1 VRGCLLLKELGLAA
15 SAARRRSLLLKELEG
30 SLLRT
35 VASLEQLV
43 HRTDSEEVLLA
54 ADNTPL
60 VLHQILCNQAAAR
73 VLGRAVVNL
82 RLAAHR
88 HLRRLASLAS
98 VLAAEHFLLEGLHF
112 L

>member
-1 VRGCLLLKELGLAA
+1 MR
-15 SAARRRSLLLKELEG
+15 SAARRRFLLLEKLEG
-30 SLLRT
+30 TLLRL
-35 VASLEQLV
+35 VAGLEQLV

-60 VLHQILCNQAAAR
+60 VLHQILRNQATR
-73 VLGRAVVNL
+73 SVLGRAVVHL

-88 HLRRLASLAS
+88 NLRRLRRLAS
-98 VLAAEHFLLEGLHF
+98 VLATEHFLLEGLHF